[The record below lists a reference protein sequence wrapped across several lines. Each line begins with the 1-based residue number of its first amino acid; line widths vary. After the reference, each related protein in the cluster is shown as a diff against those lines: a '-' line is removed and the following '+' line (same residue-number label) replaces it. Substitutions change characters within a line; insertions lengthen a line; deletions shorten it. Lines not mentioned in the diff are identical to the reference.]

1 MIFQDPSASLDP
13 TWPVGDQIA
22 ETIRA
27 HRDVERRRG
36 EAPEPSR

>member
-1 MIFQDPSASLDP
+1 MIFQDASASLDP

-27 HRDVERRRG
+27 HR
-36 EAPEPSR
+36 PSAGARPGRARWR